1 MTFQRVLVTGACG
14 LLGQELVKRL
24 SQNPQL
30 DVLATGRD
38 DLPSFKD
45 ASVGYTRMDI
55 TDFGRVR
62 QVFEDFTPHV
72 VVNCA
77 AMARVDLCE
86 TERER
91 CWTVNVEAVENLVRL
106 SRPHG
111 SRLIQI
117 STDFVFDG
125 IGGPYQEDARPAPV
139 NFYGKS
145 KLASENAVRQMDP
158 EKWVIV
164 RTVLLFGT
172 GEALKRTNI
181 GMWIVADLTNGKPI
195 RVFTDQLRSP
205 TYVADLA
212 NGIERVIRLDRTGVF
227 HVSGREYMS
236 LYEFAVA
243 IAEEFHLDKS
253 LISPVT
259 ADEVQLPAARPSK
272 TGFIILK
279 AETELGYRPRLLA
292 ESLRDL
298 HSRIETAVPQASQ
311 Q

>member
-1 MTFQRVLVTGACG
+1 MTFERVLVTGACG
-14 LLGQELVKRL
+14 LLGQELVKQL
-24 SQNPQL
+24 SLNPRL

-38 DLPSFKD
+38 ELPSFKD

-106 SRPHG
+106 CRPHG

-125 IGGPYQEDARPAPV
+125 VDGPYQEDARPSPI

-172 GEALKRTNI
+172 GEDLKRSNI
-181 GMWIVADLTNGKPI
+181 GMWIVTDLTNGKQI

-212 NGIERVIRLDRTGVF
+212 RGIERVIRLGRTGVF
-227 HVSGREYMS
+227 HISGRECMS
-236 LYEFAVA
+236 LYEFADA
-243 IAEEFHLDKS
+243 IAEEFQLDRS
-253 LISPVT
+253 LISPIT
-259 ADEVQLPAARPSK
+259 AGDLQLQAARPPR

-292 ESLRDL
+292 ESLRDF
-298 HSRIETAVPQASQ
+298 HSKIEPAVPHTSQ

>member
-1 MTFQRVLVTGACG
+1 MTFERVLVTGACG
-14 LLGQELVKRL
+14 LLGQELVKQL
-24 SQNPQL
+24 SLNPQL

-38 DLPSFKD
+38 ELPSFKD

-55 TDFGRVR
+55 TDFGQMG

-106 SRPHG
+106 CRRHG
-111 SRLIQI
+111 SRLIQL
-117 STDFVFDG
+117 SSDFVFDG
-125 IGGPYQEDARPAPV
+125 LDGPYQEDARPAPV

-145 KLASENAVRQMDP
+145 KLASENTVRQMDP

-164 RTVLLFGT
+164 RTVLVFGT
-172 GEALKRTNI
+172 GEDLKRSNI
-181 GMWIVADLTNGKPI
+181 GMWIVTDLSNGKPI

-212 NGIERVIRLDRTGVF
+212 GGIERVIRFGRTGVF
-227 HVSGREYMS
+227 HISGRENIS
-236 LYEFAVA
+236 LFEFAIA
-243 IAEEFHLDKS
+243 IAEEFQLDKS

-259 ADEVQLPAARPSK
+259 SSDLPLPAARPPK

-292 ESLRDL
+292 ASLRDL
-298 HSRIETAVPQASQ
+298 HSRIEPEVPHTSQ
-311 Q
+311 R